1 MNLTEASNIATLI
14 ICFCTVVGL
23 AMAGCAGCI
32 QVRINKRS
40 KEIEVMG
47 NIISLRDQSAP
58 ALVLTEMLPA
68 PPPVKKAR
76 FSSEVVVKEP
86 V

>member
-47 NIISLRDQSAP
+47 NIISLRDQS
-58 ALVLTEMLPA
+58 EMLPA
-68 PPPVKKAR
+68 PPVKKAR
-76 FSSEVVVKEP
+76 FSSDVGKEVV
-86 V
+86 

>member
-47 NIISLRDQSAP
+47 NIISLRDQSEMIP
-58 ALVLTEMLPA
+58 A
-68 PPPVKKAR
+68 PPVKKAR

>member
-1 MNLTEASNIATLI
+1 MDLAEASNIATLI

-32 QVRINKRS
+32 QVRINIRS

-47 NIISLRDQSAP
+47 NIISLRDQS
-58 ALVLTEMLPA
+58 EMLPA
-68 PPPVKKAR
+68 PPPVKKTR
-76 FSSEVVVKEP
+76 FSSEVVVKDEGKEH

>member
-47 NIISLRDQSAP
+47 NIISLRDQS
-58 ALVLTEMLPA
+58 EMLPA
-68 PPPVKKAR
+68 PPPVKKTR
-76 FSSEVVVKEP
+76 FSSEVVVKDEGKEH

>member
-40 KEIEVMG
+40 KEIEILG
-47 NIISLRDQSAP
+47 NIISLRDQS
-58 ALVLTEMLPA
+58 EMLPA
-68 PPPVKKAR
+68 PQPVKKAR
-76 FSSEVVVKEP
+76 FSSDVGKEP

>member
-1 MNLTEASNIATLI
+1 MNLTEATNIATLI

-23 AMAGCAGCI
+23 AMAGFAGCI

-47 NIISLRDQSAP
+47 NIISLRDQS
-58 ALVLTEMLPA
+58 EMLPA

>member
-1 MNLTEASNIATLI
+1 MDLAEASNIATLV

-23 AMAGCAGCI
+23 FMATCAGCI
-32 QVRINKRS
+32 QIRVNKRS

-47 NIISLRDQSAP
+47 NILSLRDQS
-58 ALVLTEMLPA
+58 EMPPA
-68 PPPVKKAR
+68 PPAKKTR

>member
-40 KEIEVMG
+40 KEIEILG
-47 NIISLRDQSAP
+47 NIISLRDQS
-58 ALVLTEMLPA
+58 EMLPA
-68 PPPVKKAR
+68 PQPVKKAR
-76 FSSEVVVKEP
+76 FSSDVGKEVV
-86 V
+86 